1 MNTMI
6 SATHLHAMVVHFPIA
21 LLFVGFLF
29 DLIGAFNGSSFFR
42 QAGLSL
48 LVLGAAGA
56 VAAYFSGEAAGEG
69 MEEGSLGRA
78 VALHEQAALITAV
91 GSVLVALLRGGLM
104 VLKRYEGWPRLLSLF
119 LFTLLIASVA
129 RTGYLGGQLV
139 YRHAAGVELS
149 LPAISDT
156 E

>member
-1 MNTMI
+1 MRGQGPLGVGTAHSGI
-6 SATHLHAMVVHFPIA
+6 GAVTSAGLDVAHQVLHCVVHQRTG
-21 LLFVGFLF
+21 LFRIHVRVE
-29 DLIGAFNGSSFFR
+29 N
-42 QAGLSL
+42 QQQ
-48 LVLGAAGA
+48 
-56 VAAYFSGEAAGEG
+56 EAAGEG